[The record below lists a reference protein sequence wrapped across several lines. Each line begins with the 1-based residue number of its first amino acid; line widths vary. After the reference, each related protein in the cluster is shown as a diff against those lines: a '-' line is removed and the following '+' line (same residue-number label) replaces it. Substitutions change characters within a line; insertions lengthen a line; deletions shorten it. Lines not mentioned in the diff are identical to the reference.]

1 MPKAKR
7 RVKNKD
13 NNRRAKKKV
22 SVLTSE
28 RIEYVD
34 WKDVNLLRRFM
45 SERAKIRSRRVT
57 GNSAQQQKLVA
68 DAIKVAREMA
78 LVAYSNRVT
87 TQRQGKDRSSRLW
100 ADTPMPRP
108 AMPPPG
114 GIADQVADADDPE
127 AVSDAFSGALGERLA
142 DPPPDAD
149 AYPDSG
155 LSDAGPDRGSGSPES
170 EAAGSSAAESAA
182 AGPSDEM
189 SVEADR

>member
-7 RVKNKD
+7 RVKNRD
-13 NNRRAKKKV
+13 INRRAKKKI

-28 RIEYVD
+28 KIEYVD

-57 GNSAQQQKLVA
+57 GNNAQQQKLVA
-68 DAIKVAREMA
+68 DAIKIAREMA

-100 ADTPMPRP
+100 SDTPMPRP

-114 GIADQVADADDPE
+114 GAADLPVDD
-127 AVSDAFSGALGERLA
+127 DLGAAA
-142 DPPPDAD
+142 DPAD
-149 AYPDSG
+149 FG
-155 LSDAGPDRGSGSPES
+155 DAGSPADMPGEASSDPGSAVPDDDVSAVAS
-170 EAAGSSAAESAA
+170 EAPAE
-182 AGPSDEM
+182 PSL
-189 SVEADR
+189 EADRP

>member
-7 RVKNKD
+7 RVKNRD
-13 NNRRAKKKV
+13 INRRAKKKI

-28 RIEYVD
+28 KIEYVD

-57 GNSAQQQKLVA
+57 GNNAQQQKLVA
-68 DAIKVAREMA
+68 DAIKIAREMA

-100 ADTPMPRP
+100 SDTPMPRP

-114 GIADQVADADDPE
+114 GAADLTVDDDLDA
-127 AVSDAFSGALGERLA
+127 AA
-142 DPPPDAD
+142 DPPDFGDTGSLADRPGEAAADSGSAVPDDAD
-149 AYPDSG
+149 SAF
-155 LSDAGPDRGSGSPES
+155 AS
-170 EAAGSSAAESAA
+170 EAPAELA
-182 AGPSDEM
+182 M
-189 SVEADR
+189 EADRS

>member
-7 RVKNKD
+7 RVKNRD
-13 NNRRAKKKV
+13 INRRAKKKI

-28 RIEYVD
+28 KIEYVD

-57 GNSAQQQKLVA
+57 GNNAQQQKLVA

-100 ADTPMPRP
+100 SDTPMPRP

-114 GIADQVADADDPE
+114 GAPDQAVDDDLGPAADLPEGGGLRAD
-127 AVSDAFSGALGERLA
+127 
-142 DPPPDAD
+142 
-149 AYPDSG
+149 
-155 LSDAGPDRGSGSPES
+155 SP
-170 EAAGSSAAESAA
+170 ESAA
-182 AGPSDEM
+182 ADPGPAAPDSPDDVSAFAAEASDEP
-189 SVEADR
+189 SVEAAQS